1 MIAGAMVFLGT
12 VTQSRTRF
20 VYDAATYWAGSVSLA
35 HGRDPYLTGW
45 LNFRGVFTS
54 VLYFPAALAT
64 RAFGGSTAGVAVL
77 VQNSLLVALVG
88 VLLLPR
94 LLRAWGPVTPW
105 MVWMC
110 AGLTWF
116 LVGRTAPYPLTD
128 LWARP

>member
-12 VTQSRTRF
+12 VTKSPTRF

-64 RAFGGSTAGVAVL
+64 RAFGDSTAGVAVL
-77 VQNSLLVALVG
+77 VQNSLLVAHVG

-105 MVWMC
+105 IGVDVRRFDVVLGGP
-110 AGLTWF
+110 A
-116 LVGRTAPYPLTD
+116 VPYPLTD
-128 LWARP
+128 LWAPP